1 MADGNL
7 YGATSAGGDAG
18 GGTVFQLAPNGALTT
33 LYNFSASTSESAPAN
48 LVAGNCRLFGTTGAG
63 PFGGGTIFELTLTG
77 ELRTL
82 YAFYYSLTASFGG
95 DGPTGLVRAPDGSFY
110 GTTAAGGALTC
121 QYGQGCGTV
130 FHLTGVK

>member
-7 YGATSAGGDAG
+7 YGATSAGGSAS
-18 GGTVFQLAPNGALTT
+18 GGTVFQLTPGGALTT
-33 LYNFSASTSESAPAN
+33 LYSFSGSTSGSGPAN
-48 LVAGNCRLFGTTGAG
+48 LVAGSGRLFGTAG
-63 PFGGGTIFELTLTG
+63 GGVFGGGNIFELTLTG

-82 YAFYYSLTASFGG
+82 YAFFYSLTASFGG

-110 GTTAAGGALTC
+110 GTTAAGGALGC

-130 FHLTGVK
+130 FHLTSAK